1 MKIAVVGASGTIGQ
15 QITLEALVRGYSVV
29 GLVRH
34 PERFPI
40 THPRLSV
47 ASVDLFDSASLA
59 LALMESDVVVNATGD
74 HSADVHTFFVN
85 STKALIE
92 GVQRAGGKRLIVV
105 GGAGSLE
112 VASGVQLVDTPE
124 FPAQFRPTAWA
135 QREILSIYRA
145 STIDWTFFS
154 PSALLAPGKRTGQ
167 YRVGTDQLLNNE
179 QGESFI
185 SIADYAVALLDEI
198 EEPHF
203 IRQRFTAV
211 SLK

>member
-1 MKIAVVGASGTIGQ
+1 M
-15 QITLEALVRGYSVV
+15 V

-47 ASVDLFDSASLA
+47 ASVDLFDTPIINKT
-59 LALMESDVVVNATGD
+59 LMESDVVVNATGD

-124 FPAQFRPTAWA
+124 FPTQFRPTAWA

-154 PSALLAPGKRTGQ
+154 PSALLAPGKRTGR
-167 YRVGTDQLLNNE
+167 YRLGTDQLLNNE